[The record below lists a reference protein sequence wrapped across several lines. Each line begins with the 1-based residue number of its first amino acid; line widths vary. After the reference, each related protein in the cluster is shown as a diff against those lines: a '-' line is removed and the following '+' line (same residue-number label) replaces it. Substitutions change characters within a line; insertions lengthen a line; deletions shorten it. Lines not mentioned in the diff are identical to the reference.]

1 MSLKIPAMITNRV
14 NIPSSWFVLCIV
26 SITQITILF
35 QHLNL
40 KYLTVKLQTE
50 NKHNLICIYRFNIR
64 KIQFDLYCINAF
76 LPRKSGR
83 QTNWSEHDSRLAR
96 TPGYTQCFSMLQ
108 FFLNVTQCYSMLLN
122 VTQCYSMLLN
132 ATQCYSM
139 FLNVTQCYCNITHC
153 YSILLNVTAMITD

>member
-1 MSLKIPAMITNRV
+1 MSLKSPAMITNRV
-14 NIPSSWFVLCIV
+14 KIPSSWFVLCIV

-50 NKHNLICIYRFNIR
+50 HKHTLICIYWSNIR

-96 TPGYTQCFSMLQ
+96 TPGYTQYFSMLHNVRDAFRLFTKLCHFVP
-108 FFLNVTQCYSMLLN
+108 FFKKFLLIWILSEKWKWK
-122 VTQCYSMLLN
+122 VP
-132 ATQCYSM
+132 
-139 FLNVTQCYCNITHC
+139 FLSEI
-153 YSILLNVTAMITD
+153 